1 MEREFPTTAQEF
13 LDGISSSMLSNFSA
27 TVFEM
32 VMVNDVDLQMVAP
45 IRSLRE
51 GWNTVTLAQRALMEI
66 ARLSSTMVRFLSAT
80 P

>member
-51 GWNTVTLAQRALMEI
+51 GWNTVTLAQRALIEI

>member
-1 MEREFPTTAQEF
+1 MEMEFPTTAQEF

-32 VMVNDVDLQMVAP
+32 VIVNDVDLQMVAP

-51 GWNTVTLAQRALMEI
+51 GWNTVTLAQRALIEI